1 MKFMKVRQLENKNQF
16 IMENDKEIIFQSYD
30 SIIAIVNKKSGVI
43 VLGRDWDYSKTTM
56 KHLYIF
62 IDSELPYNE
71 NLKELFNTKYSNS
84 RRKAIQQLIDNN
96 KIQYSK
102 KLV

>member
-1 MKFMKVRQLENKNQF
+1 MEFMKVRNLENKNQF
-16 IMENDKEIIFQSYD
+16 IMENEKEIIFQSYD

-56 KHLYIF
+56 KHLYLF
-62 IDSELPYNE
+62 IDNEITYNE
-71 NLKELFNTKYSNS
+71 NLKELFDTKYSNN
-84 RRKAIQQLIDNN
+84 RRKSIQQLIDNN
-96 KIQYSK
+96 KIQYSE